1 MRGET
6 RRHDSWCGL
15 RWTLVDRKACG
26 AIAYGQAAWSCP
38 PDAGVKPRVK
48 SPGRRRLTSPV
59 LRGERGAAVTPLR
72 RECRVISAYLCW
84 PACVFCFARVAV
96 GAACTRHSLRPLFR
110 GSDGFDAK
118 LGREIAPREC
128 ERSSL
133 RGAQRR
139 SNPCFSV
146 RSAMDCFAEPVIGRA
161 FARPVGSQ

>member
-96 GAACTRHSLRPLFR
+96 GAACTRHSLRPLFSEGHR
-110 GSDGFDAK
+110 IAK
-118 LGREIAPREC
+118 LGRRSRRGNASARHCE
-128 ERSSL
+128 ERSDEAIHAS
-133 RGAQRR
+133 AYA
-139 SNPCFSV
+139 V
-146 RSAMDCFAEPVIGRA
+146 RW
-161 FARPVGSQ
+161 